1 MKLYSDKNECC
12 GCGACAAVCQH
23 DAIQM
28 QTDEEGFRYPVID
41 ETKCISCQMCESV
54 CPLKKVKDNT
64 GLNQY
69 YGARADDMIRRR
81 SSSGGMFT
89 LLAKEILARGGI
101 VYGAAFDS
109 SMHVHHRKV
118 ESTEELDL
126 IRRTK
131 YVQSNIENVFQKV
144 EKDLKSGRQV
154 LFVGTP
160 CQTEAV
166 RKYLSCDKEKLYLVD
181 IVCYGVPSPKL
192 WEEYIEVL
200 GKKQGDKI
208 SNYDFRDKRNK
219 DNGHVVS
226 WKTKNKE
233 CSCPIA
239 EDPYSR
245 IYFQNYSIRP
255 SCHTCPFCTLIR
267 NSDMTIGDFWGI
279 EKIKPDLDD
288 GMGNSLVIVHSGK
301 GRQLWNAV
309 KAYCQYFECE
319 ENDVLQPRLISPTVM
334 PEDRKKFW
342 DAYKKH
348 GISYVIQKYGYTK
361 NGVRKLLSYCKRF
374 VVNINCQFMTKK

>member
-28 QTDEEGFRYPVID
+28 QTDEEGFRYPAID
-41 ETKCISCQMCESV
+41 ETKCIGCQMCESV
-54 CPLKKVKDNT
+54 CPLKKAKDNNRF
-64 GLNQY
+64 NQY

-131 YVQSNIENVFQKV
+131 YVQSNIENTFQKV
-144 EKDLKSGRQV
+144 EEDLKSGRQV

-160 CQTEAV
+160 CQTEAI
-166 RKYLSCDKEKLYLVD
+166 RKYLCCDKEKLYLVD
-181 IVCYGVPSPKL
+181 IVCYGVPSPMF
-192 WEEYIEVL
+192 WEEYIGEL
-200 GKKQGDKI
+200 CKRQGDTI
-208 SNYDFRDKRNK
+208 TAYDFRDKRNK

-233 CSCPIA
+233 SSCPIS

-245 IYFQNYSIRP
+245 IYFQNYPIRP
-255 SCHTCPFCTLIR
+255 SCHTCPFCTPIR

-288 GMGNSLVIVHSGK
+288 GMGNSLVIVHSDK
-301 GRQLWNAV
+301 GRQLWNMV
-309 KAYCQYFECE
+309 KAKCQYFECE
-319 ENDVLQPRLISPTVM
+319 ENDVLQPRLMTPTAM
-334 PEDRKKFW
+334 PEDRRKFW
-342 DAYKKH
+342 DVYKKH

-361 NGVRKLLSYCKRF
+361 NGVRKLLSYCKRL
-374 VVNINCQFMTKK
+374 VVNINCQFFSDK